1 MWETRVQSPGRE
13 YPLEKGMATH
23 SSYSWGFPIANI
35 PIKFWSP
42 IPIHVGRGAASFSLQ
57 QAIFEHVFSSVQLLG
72 HFRLFVIPWTA
83 AHQASLSITNSRSL
97 FKLIS
102 IKAVMPS
109 NHLICCR
116 PILLLPSIFCNIRVF
131 SNESVLCIRWSK
143 CWSFSFNISPS
154 NEYSGLISFRMD

>member
-1 MWETRVQSPGRE
+1 MVKTLPAMWETRVQSPGRE
-13 YPLEKGMATH
+13 YPLEKGLATH

-116 PILLLPSIFCNIRVF
+116 PILLLPSILPASGSFPVNQFFASGGQSIGA
-131 SNESVLCIRWSK
+131 SVLASVLPM
-143 CWSFSFNISPS
+143 NIQ
-154 NEYSGLISFRMD
+154 D